1 MRQAACVVV
10 VGLVLGG
17 SVPALGQ
24 NSCASC
30 HIEQA
35 GPASS
40 REYDRVRPF
49 SSATIAHFDDWTRS
63 AHRRAGVGCDACHG
77 GQVGTYETFEAHQGI
92 LNSGNPASQV
102 HRANLPETCGRCHTG
117 QYTAFQQSQ
126 HFQLL
131 REGDRRGP
139 TCSTC
144 HGQVVATLL
153 SPERLERQCAQCH
166 GPDGVAPRPGRPED
180 VRLLLEGV
188 SDARASLDAA
198 RRLLRDVR
206 DESRRRDLED
216 AYEQA
221 EVPLIQAI
229 RAGHQFVFDGLR
241 ERLATARERV
251 AALLERLVNP
261 PQP

>member
-1 MRQAACVVV
+1 MKQAIWLVTAALFCV
-10 VGLVLGG
+10 GTSPVL
-17 SVPALGQ
+17 AQ

-40 REYDRVRPF
+40 REYDQVRPF
-49 SSATIAHFDDWTRS
+49 GPVAIAHVDDWDRS

-77 GQVGTYETFEAHQGI
+77 GRVGTYETFEAHQGI
-92 LNSGNPASQV
+92 LNSGNPASRV
-102 HRANLPETCGRCHTG
+102 NRANLPQTCGSCHTG
-117 QYTAFQQSQ
+117 QYTAFQQSH

-144 HGQVVATLL
+144 HGQVLARVL
-153 SPERLERQCAQCH
+153 SPTRLERQCARCH
-166 GPDGVAPRPGRPED
+166 GPDGIAPRPGRPED
-180 VRLLLEGV
+180 IRLLLEGV
-188 SDARASLDAA
+188 GETRASLDAA
-198 RRLLRDVR
+198 RRLLDGVR
-206 DESRRRDLED
+206 DASRRRDLED
-216 AYEQA
+216 AYQQA
-221 EVPLIQAI
+221 EVPLIQAV
-229 RAGHQFVFDGLR
+229 RAGHEFVFDNLR

-251 AALLERLVNP
+251 ATLFEQLVNP

>member
-1 MRQAACVVV
+1 MRRVVFSVV
-10 VGLVLGG
+10 VGMVLTGNNL
-17 SVPALGQ
+17 SFAQ

-30 HIEQA
+30 HVEQA

-40 REYDRVRPF
+40 REYDMVRPF
-49 SSATIAHFDDWTRS
+49 GPAAIAHLDDWSRS
-63 AHRRAGVGCDACHG
+63 AHRRAGVGCNACHG

-92 LNSGNPASQV
+92 LHSGNPASSV
-102 HRANLPETCGRCHTG
+102 NRANLPQTCGSCHTG
-117 QYTAFQQSQ
+117 QFTAFQQSQ

-144 HGQVVATLL
+144 HGQVVANVL
-153 SPERLERQCAQCH
+153 SPARLERQCAQCH
-166 GPDGVAPRPGRPED
+166 GPDGIAPRPGRPED

-188 SDARASLDAA
+188 SDTRASLDAA
-198 RRLLRDVR
+198 RRLLDDVR

-221 EVPLIQAI
+221 EVPLIQAV
-229 RAGHQFVFDGLR
+229 RAGHEFVFDSLR
-241 ERLATARERV
+241 ERLATARARV
-251 AALLERLVNP
+251 ARLLQELVNP
-261 PQP
+261 PQR